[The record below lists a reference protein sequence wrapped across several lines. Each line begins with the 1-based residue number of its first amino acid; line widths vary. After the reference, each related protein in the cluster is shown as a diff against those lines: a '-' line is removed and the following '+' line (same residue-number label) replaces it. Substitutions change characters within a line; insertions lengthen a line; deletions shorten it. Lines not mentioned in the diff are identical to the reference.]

1 MSARD
6 FVKEM
11 KLDEEGEQEEE
22 EFCSRSGLQ
31 VTWPDAQLLH
41 YNIAHVKAYSS
52 DTAISRLWTASVVG
66 SKRRRT
72 TAEMN
77 VAHFCEFTAPSV
89 VFLHNN
95 ICRHKHN
102 YVYWYGGYYPLSN

>member
-1 MSARD
+1 MGGSTAAPLHSLIIIAMPARD

-11 KLDEEGEQEEE
+11 GLDEDGEEDEE

-66 SKRRRT
+66 IAK
-72 TAEMN
+72 E
-77 VAHFCEFTAPSV
+77 EE
-89 VFLHNN
+89 
-95 ICRHKHN
+95 
-102 YVYWYGGYYPLSN
+102 PLPK